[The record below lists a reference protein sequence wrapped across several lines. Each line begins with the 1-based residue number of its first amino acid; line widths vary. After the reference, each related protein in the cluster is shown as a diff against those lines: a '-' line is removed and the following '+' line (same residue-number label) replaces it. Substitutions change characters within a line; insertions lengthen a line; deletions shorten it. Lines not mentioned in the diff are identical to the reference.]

1 MVLLS
6 ALPVPWIHWFL
17 DHDIF
22 GEVDVLSCWNS
33 VCLFYL
39 ILVQT
44 FSMTSKTEQHYQWPL
59 SNDELLE
66 SCGVLVTA
74 LLDNYDMSSELI
86 LVCSIIFDLW
96 IVLHT

>member
-1 MVLLS
+1 MFIGKYCVMVLLS
-6 ALPVPWIHWFL
+6 DLPVPWINWFL

-39 ILVQT
+39 ILLQT

-74 LLDNYDMSSELI
+74 NIGDSITSYDMSP
-86 LVCSIIFDLW
+86 
-96 IVLHT
+96 